1 MALAAAAA
9 AWTSCSSSTLSWSS
23 LRRSTC
29 RAVRGK
35 PSTST
40 PAGSASGSKTVSSSA
55 SATSSSGT
63 SSPAAIA
70 AAMRA
75 SDWSRLDIVT
85 ARVSPRDSRM
95 KTVLVPLPLP
105 GAPMR

>member
-1 MALAAAAA
+1 M
-9 AWTSCSSSTLSWSS
+9 
-23 LRRSTC
+23 
-29 RAVRGK
+29 RGN
-35 PSTST
+35 PSTRT
-40 PAGSASGSKTVSSSA
+40 PAGSASGSNTVSSSA

-75 SDWSRLDIVT
+75 SDCSREDMVT
-85 ARVSPRDSRM
+85 ALVKPRLSRM